1 MVAGTKGTRSRR
13 IVKKDTV
20 TSKTGVEVG
29 SCYCRKC
36 MRTMPPT
43 NFYIH
48 TDLFLD
54 ANGYMS
60 VCKECINSL
69 YNKIYTF
76 EEHNLERSILKVCRV
91 MNIKYSPEAIV
102 STQKQLDTLLAK
114 GKPETEN
121 TFGIYKTKLMM
132 VQKTKF
138 TDRDI
143 NEDFTFVEPSQ
154 EIKEAIA
161 YDEID
166 DQLYFETNWGKGLS
180 PDDYQFLEQE
190 YDKWRNP
197 EGNSQGEEV
206 LIREI
211 CHQQNK
217 IMKTRLEGGSTST
230 LVKELQDLMKNSALT
245 PALARVSDQGKIVN
259 TWGMITKMIEM
270 ENPAE
275 HYDKKLYQDYFG
287 LAKYCYNYITRPIMN
302 FFQGT
307 KNYELTEDD
316 GVIIEDE
323 PAEMNKEN

>member
-1 MVAGTKGTRSRR
+1 MVAGTKRTTTRR
-13 IVKKDTV
+13 IKKDVV
-20 TSKTGVEVG
+20 TSKTGVEVV

-36 MRTMPPT
+36 MRTMPPA
-43 NFYIH
+43 NFYTA

-54 ANGYMS
+54 SNGFSS
-60 VCKECINSL
+60 VCKECINAL
-69 YNKIYTF
+69 YNKIYNF
-76 EEHNLERSILKVCRV
+76 EEHNMERSILKVCRI
-91 MNIKYSPEAIV
+91 MNILYSPEAIV
-102 STQKQLDTLLAK
+102 SAKKQIETLTAK

-121 TFGIYKTKLMM
+121 TFGVYKAKLTN
-132 VQKTKF
+132 VQRKKF
-138 TDRDI
+138 SDNSTDD
-143 NEDFTFVEPSQ
+143 DYTFVEPSA
-154 EIKEAIA
+154 EIKESIA

-166 DQLYFETNWGKGLS
+166 DEEYFQRNWGKGLS

-190 YDKWRNP
+190 YEKWRNP

-217 IMKTRLEGGSTST
+217 IMKTRLEGGPTGG

-275 HYDKKLYQDYFG
+275 HYDKKLYENYFNLG
-287 LAKYCYNYITRPIMN
+287 KYCYNYITRPIMN

-316 GVIIEDE
+316 GVVIEDE
-323 PAEMNKEN
+323 PTELKE